1 MKIKLDKYNLGVVIE
16 AIYKYRHCTEATSNE
31 IDTIL
36 NLIVR
41 LGNEYENIKTIPKKK
56 FEFKIEEIRTITKS
70 LIEWRNAEI
79 RAGNDV
85 AIDFVTE
92 TLILFLGV

>member
-16 AIYKYRHCTEATSNE
+16 AIYKYRHSTEATSNE

-41 LGNEYENIKTIPKKK
+41 LGNEYENIKTTAKKK
-56 FEFKIEEIRTITKS
+56 YEFKLEEIRAITKS

-79 RAGNDV
+79 RAGNDI

-92 TLILFLGV
+92 TLILFLGK